1 MLLRYLCRVKNVK
14 WLVVVCVFLGISGWT
29 ISRFEIGMPI
39 DRHHG
44 VVVYYNGL
52 KITNVSGRHMTEDG
66 YNLGLK
72 YQCVEFVKRYYFE
85 YLNHRMPDT
94 YGHAKDFYDIHLAD
108 GSFNKK
114 RGLMQYSNGGKT
126 QPMENDILVFGPALA
141 NKFGHVAIVSAVEDG
156 MIEIIQQNTGL
167 DSREKIGLL
176 TMGDTWTVEDKYV
189 LGWLRK
195 ED

>member
-1 MLLRYLCRVKNVK
+1 MKNVK

>member
-1 MLLRYLCRVKNVK
+1 MLLRYLCKVKNVK

-29 ISRFEIGMPI
+29 ISKFEIGMPI

-167 DSREKIGLL
+167 DSREKLGLL
-176 TMGDTWTVEDKYV
+176 TMGDTWTVKDKYV